1 MQQDPEYSAGEP
13 RTRRRFA
20 AESLSALAASC
31 LTAGQMSGLAA
42 EPSAVALPRRST
54 GVLASYAQAE
64 DPATRCEPVLHG
76 DFAGGRWRTC
86 RLVSQSWRGTEW
98 THELSIYCPAECQA
112 GSRATAARKML
123 LWIDGGSNSKVPAA
137 GGAGGPSDAVQTL
150 AAFANAAAMPAAVV
164 RQVPSQPM
172 FDGLVEDDLIAH
184 SFVEYVRTGDA
195 SWPLLLPMV
204 KSAVEAMTAAAA
216 LADDHWNLDIDGF
229 LVTGASKRGWTTWL
243 TAAVDDRVAGALPMV
258 IDMLSL
264 ERHVQ
269 LQFDSFGGMSEQL
282 EDYTSRGIE
291 KLLLTPRGREL
302 IGIVDP
308 YSYRAQLLQPKLIA
322 LGTNDPYWPLESLD
336 LYLGGLNGPRWVSYA
351 PNAGH
356 GLPLDRVAGLVAAF
370 GRHVAG
376 AKPLPELRWEY
387 SRREAEAEC
396 VVESN
401 EPLEQV
407 VLWQATSPSRDFRR
421 ARWSSTPVDV
431 SANTA
436 ATAGGSAVTA
446 RVTVPRPAAG
456 FAAALVEC
464 HFAREPVP
472 LVLTTSVAV
481 QSEA

>member
-1 MQQDPEYSAGEP
+1 
-13 RTRRRFA
+13 
-20 AESLSALAASC
+20 
-31 LTAGQMSGLAA
+31 
-42 EPSAVALPRRST
+42 
-54 GVLASYAQAE
+54 
-64 DPATRCEPVLHG
+64 
-76 DFAGGRWRTC
+76 
-86 RLVSQSWRGTEW
+86 
-98 THELSIYCPAECQA
+98 
-112 GSRATAARKML
+112 ML
-123 LWIDGGSNSKVPAA
+123 LWIDGGSSSKVPAA

-150 AAFANAAAMPAAVV
+150 AAFANAAAMPAAVI
-164 RQVPSQPM
+164 RQVPYQPM
-172 FDGLVEDDLIAH
+172 FDGLVEDDLIAY

-204 KSAVEAMTAAAA
+204 KSAVEAMTAAVT

-308 YSYRAQLLQPKLIA
+308 YSYRRQIVQPKLIA

-336 LYLGGLNGPRWVSYA
+336 LYLGGLNGPRWASYA

-356 GLPLDRVAGLVAAF
+356 GLPLDRVPGLVY
-370 GRHVAG
+370 GLPLMAG
-376 AKPLPELRWEY
+376 AASLPELRWEF

-396 VVESN
+396 VLESN

-407 VLWQATSPSRDFRR
+407 ILWQAASPSRDFRR
-421 ARWSSTPVDV
+421 ARWSSTPVEV
-431 SANTA
+431 SAKHADA
-436 ATAGGSAVTA
+436 ADGGAVTA

-464 HFAREPVP
+464 HYAREPVP